1 MTRATLAPADPA
13 TLGSTAMATINFDR
27 AKQFI
32 AAVPEGRWTAY
43 GDVAD
48 AAGNRRGAMAIG
60 MWLLRSGGDVPFF
73 WRVLTTKGHVPDT
86 LRGGGIGLPHDAIA
100 AREVLRKEGVEIDFR
115 GRASQHQRFRPGD
128 WAVYRRTPTRPA
140 VRPPV
145 TIARSRAP
153 GATERASDSRSSRH
167 VSDSVVQRSAE
178 TAILAKVAEH
188 FGTPLAPRSLTLS
201 GGARVQIDGVA
212 TDDSIF
218 VEVFA
223 RQGSLKGG
231 QQKKVSQ
238 DALKLVTIARD
249 HPDAR
254 LVLAFAD
261 AEAATYAARGTWV
274 SEALA
279 TWGVTVLVVDIDE
292 QLRAN
297 IKEAQVRQIMV
308 NPSAASPTAVA
319 ND

>member
-1 MTRATLAPADPA
+1 
-13 TLGSTAMATINFDR
+13 
-27 AKQFI
+27 
-32 AAVPEGRWTAY
+32 
-43 GDVAD
+43 
-48 AAGNRRGAMAIG
+48 
-60 MWLLRSGGDVPFF
+60 
-73 WRVLTTKGHVPDT
+73 
-86 LRGGGIGLPHDAIA
+86 
-100 AREVLRKEGVEIDFR
+100 
-115 GRASQHQRFRPGD
+115 
-128 WAVYRRTPTRPA
+128 
-140 VRPPV
+140 
-145 TIARSRAP
+145 
-153 GATERASDSRSSRH
+153 

-178 TAILAKVAEH
+178 AAILEKVAEH
-188 FGTPLAPRSLTLS
+188 FGTPLAPRALTLS

-223 RQGSLKGG
+223 RQGFLKGG

-261 AEAATYAARGTWV
+261 ADAATYAARGTWV

-279 TWGVTVLVVDIDE
+279 TWGVTVLVVDIEE
-292 QLRAN
+292 QLRAD

-308 NPSAASPTAVA
+308 NPSVTSPTAVA
-319 ND
+319 KD